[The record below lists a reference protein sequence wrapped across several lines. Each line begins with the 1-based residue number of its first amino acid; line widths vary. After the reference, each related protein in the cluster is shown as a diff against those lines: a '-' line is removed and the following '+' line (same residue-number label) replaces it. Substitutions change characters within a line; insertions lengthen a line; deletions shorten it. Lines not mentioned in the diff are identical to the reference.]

1 MNTVSPWLQERLTSK
16 PLGFTDL
23 LPVQAVVVPE
33 ITQALMSGL
42 QIDFML
48 SAPTGSGKTLCFL
61 APLLQWIASCKA
73 NDAETTPVLRS
84 LILVPTKVLGA
95 QIHDVLRILTKGT
108 NIRSVDISNTS
119 VSMQMQQDAVVHA
132 AKVMSLTSEGE
143 LSAATQYRS
152 QVDILVGTPQQ
163 VMKHV
168 AVTAGFSLA
177 NVKVMILDEADQ
189 VLSSAFSGQINRI
202 ASSIEQEQIQK
213 QRDAYAAFCTTSGI
227 PCASLPPIL
236 NGGTLVK
243 MLCSATMTS
252 HITRIAD
259 LRLRNCRQISL
270 ASDGSERAEG
280 EDPTLGLSTNKY
292 TTKFAMPP
300 GLKEHVVICQ
310 DRLRHAALLKVLYNV
325 SGIASDEELLKP
337 EAVEEE
343 NGSDEESSESSVAD
357 EEDEE
362 GSDAS
367 STSAAAPGEE
377 VTKAKADNGDCVVL
391 VFCEAVETV
400 RLVSHFVR
408 AAGFNAVE
416 FTAYATETSR
426 RQALAS
432 MRRGES
438 SLLGE
443 KRGREGVSGPL
454 AVITTDALL
463 RGIDLPGVKYVV
475 MYDPPRSL
483 PQYVHRVG
491 RTARALRDGDSYVLL
506 SRLGASG
513 TITDGQVAQFK
524 KLVDE
529 HVQRT
534 TPLEFEERSKY
545 FISDDF
551 SKMASSFLEAS
562 HSKTV
567 EVLASKARAADSK
580 R

>member
-1 MNTVSPWLQERLTSK
+1 MDSLAPWLKERLTAK
-16 PLGFTDL
+16 PLGFTEL

-61 APLLQWIASCKA
+61 APLLQWMASVKA
-73 NDAETTPVLRS
+73 AEGDTRPVLRS
-84 LILVPTKVLGA
+84 LILVPTKVLGS
-95 QIHDVLRILTKGT
+95 QIFDVLRILCKGSS
-108 NIRSVDISNTS
+108 IRAADISNTS
-119 VSMQMQQDAVVHA
+119 IGMQAQQESVVHA
-132 AKVMSLTSEGE
+132 AKKVT
-143 LSAATQYRS
+143 LSPDGDLLSTTEYWS
-152 QVDILVGTPQQ
+152 QVDVLVGTPQQ

-168 AVTAGFSLA
+168 AVTTGFSLKD
-177 NVKVMILDEADQ
+177 VKVMILDEADQ
-189 VLSSAFSGQINRI
+189 VLSSAFSSQINRI
-202 ASSIEQEQIQK
+202 ASTVEQEQIQK
-213 QRDAYAAFCTTSGI
+213 QKDDFVSFCKVEGVSPG
-227 PCASLPPIL
+227 AMPPIC
-236 NGGTLVK
+236 NGGTLIKV
-243 MLCSATMTS
+243 LCSATMTS

-270 ASDGSERAEG
+270 ASDGTERAEG
-280 EDPTLGLSTNKY
+280 EDPTLGLATNKY

-300 GLKEHVVICQ
+300 GLKEHIVIVQ
-310 DRLRHAALLKVLYNV
+310 DRLRHASLLKVLYNI
-325 SGIASDEELLKP
+325 SGITTEEELLKP
-337 EAVEEE
+337 QEDEASE
-343 NGSDEESSESSVAD
+343 EESSESDALS
-357 EEDEE
+357 EDS
-362 GSDAS
+362 GSDSNEAAS
-367 STSAAAPGEE
+367 IHSEASATAVAAPP
-377 VTKAKADNGDCVVL
+377 KADNDCVIL
-391 VFCEAVETV
+391 IFCEAVETV

-416 FTAYATETSR
+416 FTSYATETSR

-438 SLLGE
+438 SMLGD
-443 KRGREGVSGPL
+443 KRTRGGSSGPL

-491 RTARALRDGDSYVLL
+491 RTARALKEGDSFVLL

-513 TITDGQVAQFK
+513 KMTDGQVAHFK

-534 TPLEFEERSKY
+534 TPLTFEERSKY

-551 SKMASSFLEAS
+551 AKMASSFLDAS
-562 HSKTV
+562 HTKTV
-567 EVLASKARAADSK
+567 EVATKNK
-580 R
+580 